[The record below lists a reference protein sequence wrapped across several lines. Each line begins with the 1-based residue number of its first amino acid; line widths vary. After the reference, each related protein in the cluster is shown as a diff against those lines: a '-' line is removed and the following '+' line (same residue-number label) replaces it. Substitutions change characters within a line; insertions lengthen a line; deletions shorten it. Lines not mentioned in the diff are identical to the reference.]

1 MIVWLVELAIVLWRR
16 GTPLPL
22 RLWWRLIRP
31 HAQINE
37 RLQTTLP
44 VGGGARW
51 GWLSPRSVLAELEG
65 IERDI
70 AHPSGFFDG
79 ALGPTS
85 AWPDRLTH
93 AEIVPL
99 AFAGDAFLALR
110 FEPGKPPSG
119 VWFGPQNP
127 EQDPNR
133 YTWAAVDLE
142 ALLSA
147 HPARIAA
154 KEPR

>member
-1 MIVWLVELAIVLWRR
+1 M
-16 GTPLPL
+16 
-22 RLWWRLIRP
+22 
-31 HAQINE
+31 
-37 RLQTTLP
+37 
-44 VGGGARW
+44 
-51 GWLSPRSVLAELEG
+51 
-65 IERDI
+65 D
-70 AHPSGFFDG
+70 SGFYARSHGNTHSARPINGGEQRCSGYYDG

-133 YTWAAVDLE
+133 YTWASVDLD

-147 HPARIAA
+147 NPARIAA